1 MTDSLPE
8 WVPDEYDP
16 DAPLA
21 ERLPVIAEMGSD
33 AEIHVQ
39 DKRGVHY
46 VVNQPQD
53 LGTLPNDGLRL
64 DCGTRIDYW
73 SYEIVAPANT
83 SPSCERSIRIRTT
96 KRTSRLGRRSAVI
109 LTCACTASTWTGSR
123 TTRRRPRHEHHSLAA
138 AVRAP
143 HASRR
148 PRRDR
153 RLPPRRAPA
162 GVPRGHSDAPVHRGR
177 AACRNGLGHERDRPR
192 RHDPCRV

>member
-64 DCGTRIDYW
+64 DCGTR
-73 SYEIVAPANT
+73 
-83 SPSCERSIRIRTT
+83 
-96 KRTSRLGRRSAVI
+96 RLLVVRN
-109 LTCACTASTWTGSR
+109 
-123 TTRRRPRHEHHSLAA
+123 RRPSEHEPFLREVDPNQDYEAYVA
-138 AVRAP
+138 TRKTVGRDIDVRLYGVDV
-143 HASRR
+143 
-148 PRRDR
+148 DR
-153 RLPPRRAPA
+153 FEDDTPEATA
-162 GVPRGHSDAPVHRGR
+162 
-177 AACRNGLGHERDRPR
+177 
-192 RHDPCRV
+192 

>member
-53 LGTLPNDGLRL
+53 LVTLPNDGLRL

-73 SYEIVAPANT
+73 SYEIVAPSEHEPFLREVDPNQDYEAYVAT
-83 SPSCERSIRIRTT
+83 RKTVGRDIDV
-96 KRTSRLGRRSAVI
+96 RLYGVDVDRFEDDTPEA
-109 LTCACTASTWTGSR
+109 TA
-123 TTRRRPRHEHHSLAA
+123 
-138 AVRAP
+138 
-143 HASRR
+143 
-148 PRRDR
+148 
-153 RLPPRRAPA
+153 
-162 GVPRGHSDAPVHRGR
+162 
-177 AACRNGLGHERDRPR
+177 
-192 RHDPCRV
+192 

>member
-73 SYEIVAPANT
+73 SYEIVAPSEHEPFPARG
-83 SPSCERSIRIRTT
+83 RSE
-96 KRTSRLGRRSAVI
+96 SGLRSV
-109 LTCACTASTWTGSR
+109 
-123 TTRRRPRHEHHSLAA
+123 
-138 AVRAP
+138 
-143 HASRR
+143 
-148 PRRDR
+148 RRD
-153 RLPPRRAPA
+153 
-162 GVPRGHSDAPVHRGR
+162 SEDGR
-177 AACRNGLGHERDRPR
+177 P
-192 RHDPCRV
+192 